1 MIEAQNTETNELKPW
16 EMFGKTEQP
25 ENELKPWEMFGKTE
39 QLENELKPWEKF
51 AKAKESN
58 FYAPRAFE
66 RERLYKAFA
75 GDPLAVLDDN
85 LRPEMEFYANR
96 EANPDEMRKRV
107 ALAAYFS
114 MMDKKKFSFAL
125 ENLDGFLDR
134 YYAYTGKKMDVN
146 GAYEDISGMLATA
159 GKIAPAEQDGS
170 KTGSLLKG
178 SFSQL
183 LGTVYNLGTTLL
195 EGAVQYE
202 NVQRNLDGMGTRADE
217 IHKDFNDVRN
227 VTAGYYKDIAEK
239 ERAKLIDPDW
249 ATLEGVQRNGV
260 AGTMKNL
267 TLSVLFEAPNMAV
280 QAAAGA
286 VNPALVPVMMG
297 VTTAADKAYDLEREN
312 SDMNE
317 IQQMANIIG
326 TGLVNGY
333 LEKVTMGI
341 FKGSGLK
348 LEPETLK
355 AGMKEAFKYYLK
367 SIGKEGLEESAEQLA
382 ENAVDIATGR
392 YGYGETVEERLRIV
406 KEHLFE
412 GVIESGVVGGAY
424 GAPFAGVGHR
434 NLRRADESKNRALN
448 MLRTREAELKAK
460 SDLTEIETAELRH
473 IQTTLESGNLNETLG
488 LAQDVAVEQ
497 EARRRADAEAAV
509 ERDAEMTSEERA
521 DAARQDYQLR
531 RSMAHNPEDTAD
543 AVAETGAGY
552 KVNVRACG
560 TAEIASMET
569 GRNAEEIRAF
579 YDPETDT
586 VVVNTDRV
594 RPSEVPYLFLH
605 EVAVHKGLDAVFGE
619 SRKNAVLDGLYGQM
633 HEQIE
638 AVNTGYGFDLDT
650 TEGRRAATEEYLAE
664 CAEFCGHDW
673 RKFDR
678 ENEED
683 VTQWLAEHNM
693 ALMRRKEGVRG
704 VLEER
709 GELSVRPAWWREFLQ
724 KVKMFFYGFKGF
736 SNYRFTDKE
745 IETLLL
751 RGYRKTRNARG
762 AKAEGGDARFAALR
776 REGAPNTAEESGQ
789 MRDSR
794 VPHEEGFMEK
804 YKFSGKGLYAD
815 YEFLYGRHPEYFED
829 AEHVRAAVEF
839 VLAQPEEAVDVEG
852 NAAFVRRDEETGTPY
867 RIEIEK
873 TTRAKYNHIRSVHV
887 LSEQQYEKA
896 KAGATPANAASP
908 VLQPSQNRV
917 RQTDTNGD
925 LTGRQ
930 GRTVSDFLRYD
941 STESG
946 KVKHSPE
953 GGARFSIIGEEGAGR
968 GREAEARMSG
978 LRIAREMEAAGKDAK
993 TIKRATG
1000 WERGGDGKWR
1010 MEIPDLKIKREETLP
1025 DGTTYAKS
1033 ELSLKFYDGALGEYV
1048 DAPELFEAYPELRNI
1063 RLAVRPEE
1071 MSDTGFSYGYF
1082 DKSRNMIVVYSD
1094 VSHAEELLVHEVQH
1108 AIQAQEGF
1116 PGGGDGRTG
1125 AEYRK
1130 LAGEVEAYNA
1140 AKRRKMTAE
1149 EKRESLLEETADV
1162 AEEDKIYLNGAD
1174 GLEHSFPYADRYTLE
1189 NAKASKEGYRVERVN
1204 EKAKRYSAGS
1214 KNPGGIPSGV
1224 VHTIHDEW
1232 SPVKGEFKKQTET
1245 LQFKEWFGKSK
1256 VVDEEGKPLVVYHG
1270 STADFTEFSY
1280 KFVNRNGQADGRGF
1294 YFTDNRSFAEGY
1306 QNKDGK
1312 LFEVYLSIQKPLN
1325 PDKLTITKAELR
1337 KILDAI
1343 DPSGDYMA
1351 NYAEDDRGYPGA
1363 AWRAKALNS
1372 TVNAIYDSSENN
1384 ADILAELYSSF
1395 GGGEV
1400 LAEVRKVSGYD
1411 GFIKKDQ
1418 NGNMIYI
1425 AFEPGQI
1432 KSATDNIGTFDPENP
1447 DIRFSIEQYS
1457 DADWSDMVTYMRS
1470 KVGDV
1475 LNHPDSDYRRI
1486 LEEAGMRCY
1495 SDADAHACAAEAMQ
1509 QNERE
1514 LRERGKQ
1521 RRDNWIYENELLYRL
1536 VVDFAGSDK
1545 FTLVPDSFTGE
1556 KFTGTWIAEEYR
1568 KYSEK
1573 RAQKPTES
1581 DKQYKR
1587 YLQTRE
1593 KALARAK
1600 GYRLDEVAEAIARKT
1615 GRDTLEVQEELVDY
1629 FRDLKKTDL
1638 YHRYSEWRKNHE
1650 FDSSRLTNDLEE
1662 YEELQYAMAEEAI
1675 IALIE
1680 EKREVTPGWI
1690 SANRKAYNLLYK
1702 RVFGK
1707 DAPRGKAGAK
1717 DIADLNAALAQEKGD
1732 MAAFAA
1738 GIKEGRAQLSGEYL
1752 KKLGAFKKMIV
1763 EDWRNIR
1770 DVQYAAKKFAYENV
1784 DEGFRDK
1791 FISGIIR
1798 LSRFSAKGSKAYPDG
1813 RRAYEFDRLCEAMV
1827 SYQREVTKEKAIR
1840 EIREMLDANRTK
1852 RTDKNVP
1859 YSPMR
1864 ERQTA
1869 LDRIAQIVR
1878 MDAETVQECQRYAG
1892 ERISKAQEALEK
1904 LPEEAAE
1911 GADGKTEL
1919 EAEAESAQREIWYLN
1934 HFGALGL
1941 KDAEFVER
1949 SRKMLKEFIKTGR
1962 EEFRAE
1968 MVARR
1973 EEVEALR
1980 SAAIREMS
1988 GGDETI
1994 PSNRDLDRKADG
2006 VSDYL
2011 MKSVS
2016 LPRLLDWISRSGNE
2030 FELEKSVAGKMVNL
2044 VEDSTRREKRRMNE
2058 MQSWFDRTLKDEC
2071 GVKGIVEK
2079 GRFLNGA
2086 LKEEDTGVP
2095 LVQYGTV
2102 LGEKDHKVAHWDMG
2116 RAKRTDGMRVEH
2128 CRKML
2133 EDLKNGKE
2141 VTGYIGIH
2149 DVELSKSVRAGLK
2162 ESGVKTGRFYSV
2174 CTTKEGF
2181 RIYTENESGE
2191 TIGLDLR
2198 REDAPAELKSLQED
2212 KRNVLEI
2219 SEITREGAKRQIQE
2233 YDAGATAAGRK
2244 ALGDEIDEAAW
2255 KAFEEGRGRDQRVM
2269 LIAPG
2274 ENVCSRVENLKTS
2287 PGGAMQLILNWEQ
2300 PDYRAGMEWNG
2311 YTEETIGKLKNWLNG
2326 KNEGYLKLAYAMRDY
2341 LKREHAELDA
2351 AVYKRYGVHMPSTEN
2366 FFYGDFSGSVAS
2378 RISDPGYGNPS
2389 GGMTVS
2395 ASFLTARRFHLIAPD
2410 VHGNAI
2416 GLFMR
2421 KQLEQNHFICWTETV
2436 RELRSVYGDRGV
2448 QNVLVRE
2455 FGQAMW
2461 NNLREKIELL
2471 ASNGASPDKAAKYL
2485 NHFFKSW
2492 APANV
2497 ALNMSSILKQFAGGT
2512 SYSLYIPQS
2521 ALLRYLPEANW
2532 GNRDYRAWLERPE
2545 VKEFIA
2551 DRMQGGLDPNYGG
2564 MMNYTR
2570 RGGKIHSVTEAGIKA
2585 LMFPNLYSDKLTAL
2599 TFGYAVYR
2607 YYYEQARKKTKRNA
2621 VADGSVAERE
2631 TSIGEAEKFALRMW
2645 MRATDETQQSGA
2657 LKDMNHFT
2665 ASPGAWRYLTTFMTN
2680 PMQTAALELTAWQ
2693 KWMKDRTKENRNVLI
2708 RRIVVNHLVNTT
2720 LMNLVASVFRHGLN
2734 IGDYL
2739 DDWDDYV
2746 AGWLLGSFDS
2756 LWLFGK
2762 EAMMIKEGLARN
2774 RYAGD
2779 MSAVP
2784 MLSELAKDAGT
2795 MRKIAEG
2802 KDVEFL
2808 EWMKMTGD
2816 VLMSAGP
2823 GLTRLPGILLYS
2835 LARQG
2840 QRVKRMFTEKK

>member
-1 MIEAQNTETNELKPW
+1 METAESEVKTAVPAW
-16 EMFGKTEQP
+16 E
-25 ENELKPWEMFGKTE
+25 
-39 QLENELKPWEKF
+39 
-51 AKAKESN
+51 ESN
-58 FYAPRAFE
+58 PVGGANIPTWEESNPVRIQEKPMSVYQSSVKSREALYRAFSV
-66 RERLYKAFA
+66 
-75 GDPLAVLDDN
+75 DPLAVVSERDRPALERLLDLSDDA
-85 LRPEMEFYANR
+85 EHE
-96 EANPDEMRKRV
+96 KKKI
-107 ALAAYFS
+107 ALSAYFS
-114 MMDKKKFSFAL
+114 MMSKKAVPYVWD
-125 ENLDGFLDR
+125 NLDGFLEQ
-134 YYAYTGKKMDVN
+134 YYKYNGKPMSVDDAYK
-146 GAYEDISGMLATA
+146 DISGMLATA

-280 QAAAGA
+280 QATAGA

-297 VTTAADKAYDLEREN
+297 VTTAADKAYDLERGN

-392 YGYGETVEERLRIV
+392 YGYGETAEERLRIV

-678 ENEED
+678 ENGED
-683 VTQWLAEHNM
+683 VTRWLAEHNM

-736 SNYRFTDKE
+736 SNYRFTDRE

-776 REGAPNTAEESGQ
+776 REGAPNTAFKPGQ
-789 MRDSR
+789 LRDSR

-804 YKFSGKGLYAD
+804 FRFDGKGLYAD

-829 AEHVRAAVEF
+829 VEHVRAAVEF
-839 VLAQPEEAVDVEG
+839 VLAQPEEAG
-852 NAAFVRRDEETGTPY
+852 NIRDNLAFVREDQSTGKVY
-867 RIEIEK
+867 RVEINPK
-873 TTRAKYNHIRSVHV
+873 IIGKRCQIRSVHEITQTQYKKIKDRTARGDSASPDSV
-887 LSEQQYEKA
+887 RHEQEFKASEHPNMKTSDPSEKA
-896 KAGATPANAASP
+896 KVGATPANAASP

-925 LTGRQ
+925 LTGRN

-968 GREAEARMSG
+968 GREAEKRMSD
-978 LRIAREMEAAGKDAK
+978 LRIAREMETTGKDAK

-1063 RLAVRPEE
+1063 RLAVRPAE

-1094 VSHAEELLVHEVQH
+1094 VSHAEEFLVHEVQH
-1108 AIQAQEGF
+1108 AIQALEGF
-1116 PGGGDGRTG
+1116 PGGGDGREIG
-1125 AEYRK
+1125 AEYWK

-1162 AEEDKIYLNGAD
+1162 AEEDKIYLTGAQ

-1204 EKAKRYSAGS
+1204 ENAGRDLTEAQ
-1214 KNPGGIPSGV
+1214 GV
-1224 VHTIHDEW
+1224 VCEVNQVFNPEEAPEKGFKGWVLKKIREYETAHPLKGKYDTPALASEVNIVESSIRSIGNHAGPDAKYNLYPAIPDMLKNAVLIQTEAHDAQGSSSVLSRSHLLATKVRYGENRYVVVMVIHE
-1232 SPVKGEFKKQTET
+1232 SNGEFYYDHS
-1245 LQFKEWFGKSK
+1245 LLLLKEG
-1256 VVDEEGKPLVVYHG
+1256 ELG
-1270 STADFTEFSY
+1270 
-1280 KFVNRNGQADGRGF
+1280 NR
-1294 YFTDNRSFAEGY
+1294 
-1306 QNKDGK
+1306 
-1312 LFEVYLSIQKPLN
+1312 
-1325 PDKLTITKAELR
+1325 KAEINEAEESKWNPAKTAGPASSSAQVLKVAR
-1337 KILDAI
+1337 EALLS
-1343 DPSGDYMA
+1343 SGFDT
-1351 NYAEDDRGYPGA
+1351 
-1363 AWRAKALNS
+1363 K
-1372 TVNAIYDSSENN
+1372 SEKN
-1384 ADILAELYSSF
+1384 L
-1395 GGGEV
+1395 
-1400 LAEVRKVSGYD
+1400 
-1411 GFIKKDQ
+1411 
-1418 NGNMIYI
+1418 
-1425 AFEPGQI
+1425 
-1432 KSATDNIGTFDPENP
+1432 
-1447 DIRFSIEQYS
+1447 RFSIEQYS

-1475 LNHPDSDYRRI
+1475 LNHPDSDYRRM

-1514 LRERGKQ
+1514 IRERGKQ
-1521 RRDNWIYENELLYRL
+1521 RRDKWIYENELLYRL

-1629 FRDLKKTDL
+1629 FRDLKKPDL

-1680 EKREVTPGWI
+1680 EKHEVTPGWI

-1919 EAEAESAQREIWYLN
+1919 EAEVESAQREIWYLN

-1941 KDAEFVER
+1941 KDAEFAEK

-1968 MVARR
+1968 MLARR

-1994 PSNRDLDRKADG
+1994 PSNRDLERKADG

-2030 FELEKSVAGKMVNL
+2030 FELEKSVAGKMLNL

-2116 RAKRTDGMRVEH
+2116 RAKRTDGMRLEH

-2149 DVELSKSVRAGLK
+2149 DVELSKSVRSGLK

-2191 TIGLDLR
+2191 TIGLDVR
-2198 REDAPAELKSLQED
+2198 REDAPAELKALQED
-2212 KRNVLEI
+2212 RRNVLEI

-2311 YTEETIGKLKNWLNG
+2311 YTEETIGKLKDWLNG

-2485 NHFFKSW
+2485 NYFFKSW

-2720 LMNLVASVFRHGLN
+2720 LMNLVTSVFRHGLN

-2739 DDWDDYV
+2739 DDWDDFV

-2762 EAMMIKEGLARN
+2762 EAMMIKEGLAGN

-2802 KDVEFL
+2802 KDVDFL

-2840 QRVKRMFTEKK
+2840 LRVKRMFTEKK

>member
-1 MIEAQNTETNELKPW
+1 
-16 EMFGKTEQP
+16 
-25 ENELKPWEMFGKTE
+25 
-39 QLENELKPWEKF
+39 
-51 AKAKESN
+51 
-58 FYAPRAFE
+58 
-66 RERLYKAFA
+66 
-75 GDPLAVLDDN
+75 
-85 LRPEMEFYANR
+85 
-96 EANPDEMRKRV
+96 
-107 ALAAYFS
+107 
-114 MMDKKKFSFAL
+114 
-125 ENLDGFLDR
+125 
-134 YYAYTGKKMDVN
+134 
-146 GAYEDISGMLATA
+146 
-159 GKIAPAEQDGS
+159 
-170 KTGSLLKG
+170 
-178 SFSQL
+178 
-183 LGTVYNLGTTLL
+183 
-195 EGAVQYE
+195 
-202 NVQRNLDGMGTRADE
+202 
-217 IHKDFNDVRN
+217 
-227 VTAGYYKDIAEK
+227 
-239 ERAKLIDPDW
+239 
-249 ATLEGVQRNGV
+249 
-260 AGTMKNL
+260 
-267 TLSVLFEAPNMAV
+267 
-280 QAAAGA
+280 
-286 VNPALVPVMMG
+286 
-297 VTTAADKAYDLEREN
+297 
-312 SDMNE
+312 
-317 IQQMANIIG
+317 
-326 TGLVNGY
+326 
-333 LEKVTMGI
+333 
-341 FKGSGLK
+341 
-348 LEPETLK
+348 
-355 AGMKEAFKYYLK
+355 
-367 SIGKEGLEESAEQLA
+367 
-382 ENAVDIATGR
+382 
-392 YGYGETVEERLRIV
+392 
-406 KEHLFE
+406 
-412 GVIESGVVGGAY
+412 
-424 GAPFAGVGHR
+424 
-434 NLRRADESKNRALN
+434 
-448 MLRTREAELKAK
+448 
-460 SDLTEIETAELRH
+460 
-473 IQTTLESGNLNETLG
+473 
-488 LAQDVAVEQ
+488 
-497 EARRRADAEAAV
+497 
-509 ERDAEMTSEERA
+509 
-521 DAARQDYQLR
+521 
-531 RSMAHNPEDTAD
+531 MAHNPEDTAD

-552 KVNVRACG
+552 KVNVKACG

-683 VTQWLAEHNM
+683 VTRWLAEHNM

-751 RGYRKTRNARG
+751 RGYRKTRAMRS
-762 AKAEGGDARFAALR
+762 AKGEGGDARFAALR
-776 REGAPNTAEESGQ
+776 REGAPNTADKPGQ
-789 MRDSR
+789 MRDSH

-804 YKFSGKGLYAD
+804 FRFDGKGLYAD

-829 AEHVRAAVEF
+829 VEHVRAAVEF
-839 VLAQPEEAVDVEG
+839 VLAKPEEAG
-852 NAAFVRRDEETGTPY
+852 NIRDNLAFVREDQSTGKVY
-867 RIEIEK
+867 RVEINPK
-873 TTRAKYNHIRSVHV
+873 IIGKRCQIRSVHEITQTQYKKIKDRTARGDSASPDSV
-887 LSEQQYEKA
+887 RQEQEFKTSEHPNMKTSDPSEKA
-896 KAGATPANAASP
+896 
-908 VLQPSQNRV
+908 
-917 RQTDTNGD
+917 
-925 LTGRQ
+925 
-930 GRTVSDFLRYD
+930 TVVDFLRYD

-946 KVKHSPE
+946 KVKHSLE

-968 GREAEARMSG
+968 GREAEARMSN
-978 LRIAREMEAAGKDAK
+978 LRIAREMENTGKDAK

-1033 ELSLKFYDGALGEYV
+1033 EFSLKFHDGALGEYV

-1063 RLAVRPEE
+1063 RLAVRPAE

-1082 DKSRNMIVVYSD
+1082 DKSGNMIVVYSD
-1094 VSHAEELLVHEVQH
+1094 VSHAEEVLVHEVQH

-1116 PGGGDGRTG
+1116 SAGGDGREMG
-1125 AEYRK
+1125 AEYWK

-1162 AEEDKIYLNGAD
+1162 AEEDKLYLNGAQ
-1174 GLEHSFPYADRYTLE
+1174 GLEHSFSRTDRYTLE

-1204 EKAKRYSAGS
+1204 ENAGRDLTEAQGVVCEVNQVFNPEEAPEDKFFGWAVKKVKAYEKAHPLAGS
-1214 KNPGGIPSGV
+1214 YNTPALGKNVEIRKSTIRSIGNHGGP
-1224 VHTIHDEW
+1224 DEKFNLY
-1232 SPVKGEFKKQTET
+1232 PAVPDM
-1245 LQFKEWFGKSK
+1245 LQNAVLIQSEANIDENTQAIRSYSHILASK
-1256 VVDEEGKPLVVYHG
+1256 VRYGEKRFVAIMVIHESDRICYYDYSILLIEDGALGMPEG
-1270 STADFTEFSY
+1270 
-1280 KFVNRNGQADGRGF
+1280 
-1294 YFTDNRSFAEGY
+1294 
-1306 QNKDGK
+1306 
-1312 LFEVYLSIQKPLN
+1312 
-1325 PDKLTITKAELR
+1325 R
-1337 KILDAI
+1337 KIGKKEAAENGSPATAG
-1343 DPSGDYMA
+1343 PSSHTA
-1351 NYAEDDRGYPGA
+1351 QVLKVARE
-1363 AWRAKALNS
+1363 ALL
-1372 TVNAIYDSSENN
+1372 SS
-1384 ADILAELYSSF
+1384 
-1395 GGGEV
+1395 
-1400 LAEVRKVSGYD
+1400 
-1411 GFIKKDQ
+1411 GFDT
-1418 NGNMIYI
+1418 
-1425 AFEPGQI
+1425 
-1432 KSATDNIGTFDPENP
+1432 KSEKNL
-1447 DIRFSIEQYS
+1447 RFSIEQYS

-1475 LNHPDSDYRRI
+1475 LNHPDSDYRRM

-1495 SDADAHACAAEAMQ
+1495 SEADAHACAAEAMQ

-1514 LRERGKQ
+1514 IRERGKQ
-1521 RRDNWIYENELLYRL
+1521 RRDKWIYENELLYRL

-1629 FRDLKKTDL
+1629 FRDLKKPDL

-1680 EKREVTPGWI
+1680 EKHEVTPGWI
-1690 SANRKAYNLLYK
+1690 SANRKAYNLLYR

-1840 EIREMLDANRTK
+1840 EIRAMLDANRTK
-1852 RTDKNVP
+1852 RTEKNVP

-1892 ERISKAQEALEK
+1892 ERISKAQEALDK
-1904 LPEEAAE
+1904 LPEDAAE

-1919 EAEAESAQREIWYLN
+1919 EAEVESAQREIWYLN

-1941 KDAEFVER
+1941 KDAEFAEK

-1968 MVARR
+1968 MLARR

-2016 LPRLLDWISRSGNE
+2016 LPRLLDWISRAGNE
-2030 FELEKSVAGKMVNL
+2030 FELEKSVAGKMLNL

-2141 VTGYIGIH
+2141 VAGYIGIH

-2198 REDAPAELKSLQED
+2198 REDAPAELKALQED

-2311 YTEETIGKLKNWLNG
+2311 YTEETIGKLKDWLNG

-2631 TSIGEAEKFALRMW
+2631 ASIGEAEKFALRMW

-2720 LMNLVASVFRHGLN
+2720 LMNLVTSVFRHGLN

-2739 DDWDDYV
+2739 DDWDDFV

-2762 EAMMIKEGLARN
+2762 EAMMIKEGLAGN

-2840 QRVKRMFTEKK
+2840 QRVKRMFFEPAKGGR

>member
-25 ENELKPWEMFGKTE
+25 ENELKPWEMFAKTE
-39 QLENELKPWEKF
+39 QMENELKPWEMF

-217 IHKDFNDVRN
+217 IHKDFNGVRD

-267 TLSVLFEAPNMAV
+267 TLSVLFEAPNMAA
-280 QAAAGA
+280 QAAVGA

-367 SIGKEGLEESAEQLA
+367 SMGKEGLEESAEQLA

-392 YGYGETVEERLRIV
+392 YGYGETTEERLQIV

-497 EARRRADAEAAV
+497 EAKRRADAEAAV

-521 DAARQDYQLR
+521 EAARQDYQLR

-619 SRKNAVLDGLYGQM
+619 SRKNAVLDGLYGQV
-633 HEQIE
+633 HEQVE
-638 AVNTGYGFDLDT
+638 ALNTGYGFDLDT

-683 VTQWLAEHNM
+683 VTRWLAEHNM

-751 RGYRKTRNARG
+751 RGYRKTRSARG

-789 MRDSR
+789 MRDSH

-946 KVKHSPE
+946 KVKHALEDGSD
-953 GGARFSIIGEEGAGR
+953 FS
-968 GREAEARMSG
+968 
-978 LRIAREMEAAGKDAK
+978 
-993 TIKRATG
+993 
-1000 WERGGDGKWR
+1000 DG
-1010 MEIPDLKIKREETLP
+1010 
-1025 DGTTYAKS
+1025 
-1033 ELSLKFYDGALGEYV
+1033 
-1048 DAPELFEAYPELRNI
+1048 
-1063 RLAVRPEE
+1063 
-1071 MSDTGFSYGYF
+1071 
-1082 DKSRNMIVVYSD
+1082 
-1094 VSHAEELLVHEVQH
+1094 
-1108 AIQAQEGF
+1108 
-1116 PGGGDGRTG
+1116 
-1125 AEYRK
+1125 
-1130 LAGEVEAYNA
+1130 
-1140 AKRRKMTAE
+1140 
-1149 EKRESLLEETADV
+1149 
-1162 AEEDKIYLNGAD
+1162 
-1174 GLEHSFPYADRYTLE
+1174 ADRYTLE

-1204 EKAKRYSAGS
+1204 ENAGRDLTEAQGVVCEVNQVFNPEEAARNKGNFFGWATKKLIAYEKAHPMRGSYYTPALGNSVEIAKSSLKSLGNHPGENAKFNLLPAVPDMLKNAVLIQSEANVDKNTQSIRSYSHLLAAKVRYGKDDRYVAIMVIREGNGKLYYDHSLLILKEESLGREMAAENGNPAQTAGS
-1214 KNPGGIPSGV
+1214 SSHTAQVLKVAREALLSSGFDTKSEKN
-1224 VHTIHDEW
+1224 
-1232 SPVKGEFKKQTET
+1232 
-1245 LQFKEWFGKSK
+1245 L
-1256 VVDEEGKPLVVYHG
+1256 
-1270 STADFTEFSY
+1270 
-1280 KFVNRNGQADGRGF
+1280 
-1294 YFTDNRSFAEGY
+1294 
-1306 QNKDGK
+1306 
-1312 LFEVYLSIQKPLN
+1312 
-1325 PDKLTITKAELR
+1325 
-1337 KILDAI
+1337 
-1343 DPSGDYMA
+1343 
-1351 NYAEDDRGYPGA
+1351 
-1363 AWRAKALNS
+1363 
-1372 TVNAIYDSSENN
+1372 
-1384 ADILAELYSSF
+1384 
-1395 GGGEV
+1395 
-1400 LAEVRKVSGYD
+1400 
-1411 GFIKKDQ
+1411 
-1418 NGNMIYI
+1418 
-1425 AFEPGQI
+1425 
-1432 KSATDNIGTFDPENP
+1432 
-1447 DIRFSIEQYS
+1447 RFSIEQYS

-1475 LNHPDSDYRRI
+1475 LNHPDSDYRRM

-1514 LRERGKQ
+1514 IRERGKQ
-1521 RRDNWIYENELLYRL
+1521 RRDKWIYENELLYRL

-1629 FRDLKKTDL
+1629 FRDLKKPDL
-1638 YHRYSEWRKNHE
+1638 YHRYSEWRQNHE

-1680 EKREVTPGWI
+1680 EKHEVTPGWI

-1941 KDAEFVER
+1941 KDAEFVEK

-1968 MVARR
+1968 MLARR
-1973 EEVEALR
+1973 EEVESLR

-1994 PSNRDLDRKADG
+1994 PSNRDLERKADG

-2030 FELEKSVAGKMVNL
+2030 FELEKSVAGKMLNL

-2149 DVELSKSVRAGLK
+2149 DVELSKSVRSGLK

-2198 REDAPAELKSLQED
+2198 RDDAPAELKGLQED

-2219 SEITREGAKRQIQE
+2219 SDITREGAKRQIQE

-2311 YTEETIGKLKNWLNG
+2311 YTEETIGKLKDWLNG

-2471 ASNGASPDKAAKYL
+2471 ASNGSSPDKAAKYL
-2485 NHFFKSW
+2485 NYFFKSW

-2570 RGGKIHSVTEAGIKA
+2570 RGGKVHSVTEAGIKA

-2680 PMQTAALELTAWQ
+2680 PMQTAALELTAWR

-2762 EAMMIKEGLARN
+2762 EAMMIKEGLAGN

-2802 KDVEFL
+2802 KDVDFL

-2840 QRVKRMFTEKK
+2840 LRVKRMFTEKK

>member
-1 MIEAQNTETNELKPW
+1 M
-16 EMFGKTEQP
+16 
-25 ENELKPWEMFGKTE
+25 
-39 QLENELKPWEKF
+39 
-51 AKAKESN
+51 
-58 FYAPRAFE
+58 
-66 RERLYKAFA
+66 
-75 GDPLAVLDDN
+75 
-85 LRPEMEFYANR
+85 
-96 EANPDEMRKRV
+96 
-107 ALAAYFS
+107 
-114 MMDKKKFSFAL
+114 
-125 ENLDGFLDR
+125 
-134 YYAYTGKKMDVN
+134 
-146 GAYEDISGMLATA
+146 
-159 GKIAPAEQDGS
+159 
-170 KTGSLLKG
+170 
-178 SFSQL
+178 
-183 LGTVYNLGTTLL
+183 
-195 EGAVQYE
+195 
-202 NVQRNLDGMGTRADE
+202 
-217 IHKDFNDVRN
+217 
-227 VTAGYYKDIAEK
+227 
-239 ERAKLIDPDW
+239 
-249 ATLEGVQRNGV
+249 
-260 AGTMKNL
+260 
-267 TLSVLFEAPNMAV
+267 
-280 QAAAGA
+280 
-286 VNPALVPVMMG
+286 
-297 VTTAADKAYDLEREN
+297 
-312 SDMNE
+312 
-317 IQQMANIIG
+317 
-326 TGLVNGY
+326 
-333 LEKVTMGI
+333 
-341 FKGSGLK
+341 
-348 LEPETLK
+348 
-355 AGMKEAFKYYLK
+355 
-367 SIGKEGLEESAEQLA
+367 
-382 ENAVDIATGR
+382 
-392 YGYGETVEERLRIV
+392 
-406 KEHLFE
+406 
-412 GVIESGVVGGAY
+412 
-424 GAPFAGVGHR
+424 
-434 NLRRADESKNRALN
+434 
-448 MLRTREAELKAK
+448 
-460 SDLTEIETAELRH
+460 
-473 IQTTLESGNLNETLG
+473 
-488 LAQDVAVEQ
+488 
-497 EARRRADAEAAV
+497 
-509 ERDAEMTSEERA
+509 
-521 DAARQDYQLR
+521 
-531 RSMAHNPEDTAD
+531 
-543 AVAETGAGY
+543 
-552 KVNVRACG
+552 
-560 TAEIASMET
+560 
-569 GRNAEEIRAF
+569 
-579 YDPETDT
+579 
-586 VVVNTDRV
+586 
-594 RPSEVPYLFLH
+594 
-605 EVAVHKGLDAVFGE
+605 HKGLDAVFGE
-619 SRKNAVLDGLYGQM
+619 SRKNAVLDGLFEQV
-633 HEQIE
+633 HEQVE

-683 VTQWLAEHNM
+683 VTRWLAEHNM

-776 REGAPNTAEESGQ
+776 REGAPNTADKPGQ
-789 MRDSR
+789 MRDSH

-804 YKFSGKGLYAD
+804 FRFDGKGLYAD
-815 YEFLYGRHPEYFED
+815 YEFLYGRHSEYFED
-829 AEHVRAAVEF
+829 VEHVRAAVEF
-839 VLAQPEEAVDVEG
+839 VLAKPEEAG
-852 NAAFVRRDEETGTPY
+852 NIRDNLAFVREDQSTGKVY
-867 RIEIEK
+867 RVEINPK
-873 TTRAKYNHIRSVHV
+873 IIGKRCQIRSVHEITQTQYKKIKDRTARGDSASPDSV
-887 LSEQQYEKA
+887 RQEQEFKTSEHPNMKTSDPSEKA
-896 KAGATPANAASP
+896 
-908 VLQPSQNRV
+908 
-917 RQTDTNGD
+917 
-925 LTGRQ
+925 
-930 GRTVSDFLRYD
+930 TVVDFLRYD

-968 GREAEARMSG
+968 GREAEARMSD
-978 LRIAREMEAAGKDAK
+978 LRIAREMETAGKDAK

-1033 ELSLKFYDGALGEYV
+1033 EFSLKFHDGALGEYV

-1063 RLAVRPEE
+1063 RLAVRPAE

-1162 AEEDKIYLNGAD
+1162 AEEDKIYLTGAD
-1174 GLEHSFPYADRYTLE
+1174 GLEHSFAYADRYTLE
-1189 NAKASKEGYRVERVN
+1189 NAKASKDGYRVERVN
-1204 EKAKRYSAGS
+1204 ENAGRDLIEAQGVAAQPEQIYKHGEVPAEQPQKWIRIRCMEYAKTHNVIGDHDAPVLG
-1214 KNPGGIPSGV
+1214 SGV
-1224 VHTIHDEW
+1224 HVTVGG
-1232 SPVKGEFKKQTET
+1232 VKAVLNHPGSDIKNNLIAAIPEMLKNAVLIQTERLDAKNSLNQT
-1245 LQFKEWFGKSK
+1245 HLLASK
-1256 VVDEEGKPLVVYHG
+1256 VRYGDKRFIVGMIIHENQGKFYYDHELMEIEN
-1270 STADFTEFSY
+1270 ADFQ
-1280 KFVNRNGQADGRGF
+1280 NGRPGTTGAQVESA
-1294 YFTDNRSFAEGY
+1294 S
-1306 QNKDGK
+1306 
-1312 LFEVYLSIQKPLN
+1312 VLN
-1325 PDKLTITKAELR
+1325 VIR
-1337 KILDAI
+1337 
-1343 DPSGDYMA
+1343 
-1351 NYAEDDRGYPGA
+1351 
-1363 AWRAKALNS
+1363 KALL
-1372 TVNAIYDSSENN
+1372 SS
-1384 ADILAELYSSF
+1384 
-1395 GGGEV
+1395 
-1400 LAEVRKVSGYD
+1400 
-1411 GFIKKDQ
+1411 GFDT
-1418 NGNMIYI
+1418 
-1425 AFEPGQI
+1425 
-1432 KSATDNIGTFDPENP
+1432 KSEKNL
-1447 DIRFSIEQYS
+1447 RFSIEQYS

-1475 LNHPDSDYRRI
+1475 LNHPDSDYRRM

-1514 LRERGKQ
+1514 IRERGKQ
-1521 RRDNWIYENELLYRL
+1521 RRDKWIYENELLYRL

-1629 FRDLKKTDL
+1629 FRDLKKPDL
-1638 YHRYSEWRKNHE
+1638 YHRYSEWRQNHE

-1680 EKREVTPGWI
+1680 EKHEVTPGWV

-1941 KDAEFVER
+1941 KDAEFVEK

-1968 MVARR
+1968 MLARR

-2016 LPRLLDWISRSGNE
+2016 LPRLLDWISRAENE
-2030 FELEKSVAGKMVNL
+2030 FELEKSVAGKMLNL
-2044 VEDSTRREKRRMNE
+2044 VEDSTRREKRRLNE

-2071 GVKGIVEK
+2071 GVKGLVEK

-2149 DVELSKSVRAGLK
+2149 DVELSKSVRSGLK

-2198 REDAPAELKSLQED
+2198 RDDAPAELKGLQED

-2219 SEITREGAKRQIQE
+2219 SDITREGAKRQIQE

-2311 YTEETIGKLKNWLNG
+2311 YTEETIGKLKDWLNG

-2492 APANV
+2492 APASV

-2739 DDWDDYV
+2739 DDWDDFV

-2762 EAMMIKEGLARN
+2762 GAMMMKEGLAGN

-2840 QRVKRMFTEKK
+2840 LRVKRMFTEKK